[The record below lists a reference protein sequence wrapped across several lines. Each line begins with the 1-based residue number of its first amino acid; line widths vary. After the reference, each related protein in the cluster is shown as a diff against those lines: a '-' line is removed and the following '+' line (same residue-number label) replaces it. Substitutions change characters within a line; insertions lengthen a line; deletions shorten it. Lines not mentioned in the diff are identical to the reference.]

1 MWCIQWSKFVSA
13 SCCLSLCLQ
22 LRISMFLRYTHCCI
36 SQCIT
41 SDTCVRFADN
51 QPAPKGNVAG
61 HCGGPGSLT
70 TCVYFAAMYMGEDNP
85 ENYNI
90 ISFDQRGMGRS
101 EPTFVVEEC
110 LLKTYDPMNNASL
123 AVGKLLLCRL
133 VDCIELDCKSIS
145 SLIYSSTQIT
155 TTRIPFAILPKF
167 TKRGT
172 LGVGSILDFR

>member
-1 MWCIQWSKFVSA
+1 
-13 SCCLSLCLQ
+13 
-22 LRISMFLRYTHCCI
+22 MFLRYTHCCI

-61 HCGGPGSLT
+61 HCGGPGASPRVFISRPCTWVKIIPRT
-70 TCVYFAAMYMGEDNP
+70 TTLYPSIKGEWVVLSPHSSSKNVYWKHMIQWIMP
-85 ENYNI
+85 
-90 ISFDQRGMGRS
+90 RS
-101 EPTFVVEEC
+101 P
-110 LLKTYDPMNNASL
+110 
-123 AVGKLLLCRL
+123 CRL

-145 SLIYSSTQIT
+145 SLTYSSTQIT

-172 LGVGSILDFR
+172 LAVGSILDFRWRWRRGFTIM